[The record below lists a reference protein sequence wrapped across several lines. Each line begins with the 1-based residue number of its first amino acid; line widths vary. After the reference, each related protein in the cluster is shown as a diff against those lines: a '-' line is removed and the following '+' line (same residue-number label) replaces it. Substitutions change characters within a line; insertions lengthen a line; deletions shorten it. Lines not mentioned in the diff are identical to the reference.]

1 MINRKVLRVRE
12 YFSRVDVGKWLRL
25 FRGLAILIAALL
37 IVSYVTSYVV
47 NEKIK
52 IVYELEGFERLS
64 PTIPDFESIVA
75 ARGIQF
81 GITFALITIV
91 MLLIAMFKGES
102 LNLVRLLTLVAHSFI
117 IVALF
122 MVLQIPFIWQVPKVS
137 YMIVD
142 ASFENITFREATL
155 VGVAPEGSMNITS
168 PIIRASYARVYRA
181 YSNMTLPD
189 WSIIEPGKIREVIKD
204 TRTYMNLTGVRW
216 LSGKEELT
224 SEKLDFCVGDWA
236 AVEYQDM
243 LSRFSVREQEAG
255 FSEMMMSILSM
266 LSSVGLAIYNSIG
279 FKGIYKASTKLTVI
293 VGVLLL
299 LVLFFFGGI

>member
-1 MINRKVLRVRE
+1 MINRKVLRE

-37 IVSYVTSYVV
+37 IVSYITSYVV
-47 NEKIK
+47 NEKMK
-52 IVYELEGFERLS
+52 IVYELEGFEKLS
-64 PTIPDFESIVA
+64 PAIPDFESIVA

-216 LSGKEELT
+216 LSGREELT

>member
-216 LSGKEELT
+216 LSGREELT

>member
-64 PTIPDFESIVA
+64 PAIPDFESIVA

-81 GITFALITIV
+81 GITFSLITIV

-216 LSGKEELT
+216 LSGREELT

-243 LSRFSVREQEAG
+243 LSRF
-255 FSEMMMSILSM
+255 
-266 LSSVGLAIYNSIG
+266 
-279 FKGIYKASTKLTVI
+279 
-293 VGVLLL
+293 
-299 LVLFFFGGI
+299 

>member
-1 MINRKVLRVRE
+1 MINRKVLRE
-12 YFSRVDVGKWLRL
+12 YFSHVDVGKWLRL

-64 PTIPDFESIVA
+64 PAIPDFESIVA

-216 LSGKEELT
+216 LSGREELT

>member
-1 MINRKVLRVRE
+1 MINRKVLRE